1 STILLRKYLG
11 QEISAI
17 NKKTSQ
23 ETLYAITNGVMNLTL
38 GVIGNSVTL
47 IADLSLLIVL
57 FIGIFV
63 VNPFLALST
72 VLIFSS
78 IALMLFKVLHKKA
91 KSLGESQSI
100 VTIESNE
107 KIIEILQGFREI
119 FVRNKRSFYA
129 ESISS
134 LRFRLS
140 KDLAESAFLPYIGKY
155 VLETAVILA
164 ALLISAIQFV
174 MSDAPNAIATM
185 SIFLASAT
193 RIAPAVLRMQQSGL
207 QIQSAV
213 GAALPTLNMIEEMN
227 NLKKPISISAREPEM
242 FVYPGFEGTVIR
254 ISNNSVQAEVD
265 ACSGAVLTI
274 GAGEDWDEFVATT
287 IDRGFAG
294 LETLS
299 GIPGTVGAAPIQNIG
314 AYGHEVSE
322 FITRV
327 RTYDREKKE
336 IRTFTNSECEFSY
349 RSSHFKSHP
358 GRYVVLEV
366 QFQIRRGEMSD
377 PITYAELS
385 KKLGINMGDKASVV
399 DVRKAVLELRGA
411 KGMLINSQ
419 DKDSWSAGSFFT
431 NPIISQQAADG
442 LPNAAPKWPL
452 TDGRVKISAA
462 WLIENS
468 GIHKGD
474 EVGGAR
480 ISTKHVLA
488 LTNAGN
494 ATAADIATLA
504 RKARDQVQNT
514 FGITLEAEVN
524 LVGIEI

>member
-1 STILLRKYLG
+1 MGGPAQK
-11 QEISAI
+11 
-17 NKKTSQ
+17 
-23 ETLYAITNGVMNLTL
+23 
-38 GVIGNSVTL
+38 
-47 IADLSLLIVL
+47 
-57 FIGIFV
+57 
-63 VNPFLALST
+63 
-72 VLIFSS
+72 
-78 IALMLFKVLHKKA
+78 
-91 KSLGESQSI
+91 
-100 VTIESNE
+100 
-107 KIIEILQGFREI
+107 ILQVSTQEEI
-119 FVRNKRSFYA
+119 
-129 ESISS
+129 I
-134 LRFRLS
+134 
-140 KDLAESAFLPYIGKY
+140 
-155 VLETAVILA
+155 A
-164 ALLISAIQFV
+164 A
-174 MSDAPNAIATM
+174 
-185 SIFLASAT
+185 
-193 RIAPAVLRMQQSGL
+193 
-207 QIQSAV
+207 
-213 GAALPTLNMIEEMN
+213 IEEAGDS
-227 NLKKPISISAREPEM
+227 PILILGGGTNVLVSDS
-242 FVYPGFEGTVIR
+242 GFEGTVIR
-254 ISNNSVQAEVD
+254 ISNNSVQTEVD
-265 ACSGAVLTI
+265 ACSGATLTI
-274 GAGEDWDEFVATT
+274 GAGEDWDELVATT

-349 RSSHFKSHP
+349 RCSHFKSHP

-385 KKLGINMGDKASVV
+385 KKLGVDMGDKAPVV
-399 DVRKAVLELRGA
+399 DVRKAVLELRAA

-488 LTNAGN
+488 LTNSGN
-494 ATAADIATLA
+494 ATASDIATLA

-524 LVGIEI
+524 LIGIEI